1 MEGISFA
8 SGTQEGTSKSA
19 SQVAGLRFACPDQGG
34 EPGTSGLGARPHL
47 VERLAEGLRPGPKL
61 TPISA
66 PAGFGK
72 TTLLSKWVAGCTG
85 EMGVA

>member
-8 SGTQEGTSKSA
+8 SRTQKGTSKGA
-19 SQVAGLRFACPDQGG
+19 SQVAG
-34 EPGTSGLGARPHL
+34 
-47 VERLAEGLRPGPKL
+47 EGLRTGPKL
-61 TPISA
+61 TLISA

-85 EMGVA
+85 EMVVA